1 MKKIF
6 AFLCLFLG
14 IMFGAVNINT
24 ASFDELKA
32 LKGIGDKK
40 AMDIITYRVEHK
52 FTSIE
57 DIKKV
62 KGIGEKLFE
71 SIKTDIVVE

>member
-40 AMDIITYRVEHK
+40 AMDIIIYHTEYK
-52 FTSIE
+52 FTSISQPLNL
-57 DIKKV
+57 KFRLK
-62 KGIGEKLFE
+62 F
-71 SIKTDIVVE
+71 